1 VKDFIFT
8 TICLPRRSFNINL
21 EIMKILTL
29 MIAGAAIAAGVT
41 YITRKREDGTSILD
55 DLTNKA
61 PEWMEKGKQYA
72 TQTID
77 QVSDQIRQRNEHK
90 S

>member
-1 VKDFIFT
+1 MTQGRAFT
-8 TICLPRRSFNINL
+8 Y
-21 EIMKILTL
+21 ETL
-29 MIAGAAIAAGVT
+29 SAAVEYVAVSAVVSSELV
-41 YITRKREDGTSILD
+41 RKREDGTSILD
-55 DLTNKA
+55 ELTNKA

-77 QVSDQIRQRNEHK
+77 QVSDQIKQFNRK

>member
-1 VKDFIFT
+1 MKL
-8 TICLPRRSFNINL
+8 LPI
-21 EIMKILTL
+21 ILASTAL
-29 MIAGAAIAAGVT
+29 AAGVA
-41 YITRKREDGTSILD
+41 YLVRKRENGTSILD
-55 DLTNKA
+55 DLTNNA

-77 QVSDQIRQRNEHK
+77 QVSDQIKQFNRK

>member
-1 VKDFIFT
+1 MKLL
-8 TICLPRRSFNINL
+8 TII
-21 EIMKILTL
+21 
-29 MIAGAAIAAGVT
+29 IASTALAAGVA

-55 DLTNKA
+55 ELTDKA
-61 PEWMEKGKQYA
+61 PQWVEKGKQYA

-77 QVSDQIRQRNEHK
+77 QVTDQIRQRNERK

>member
-1 VKDFIFT
+1 
-8 TICLPRRSFNINL
+8 
-21 EIMKILTL
+21 MKILTL
-29 MIAGAAIAAGVT
+29 MIASAALAAGVA

-55 DLTNKA
+55 ELTNKA
-61 PEWMEKGKQYA
+61 PQWMEKGKQYA

-77 QVSDQIRQRNEHK
+77 QVSDQIRQRNERK

>member
-1 VKDFIFT
+1 
-8 TICLPRRSFNINL
+8 
-21 EIMKILTL
+21 MKTLTL
-29 MIAGAAIAAGVT
+29 ILAGTALAAGVA
-41 YITRKREDGTSILD
+41 YVTRKRENGTSILD

-61 PEWMEKGKQYA
+61 PQWMEKGKQYA

-77 QVSDQIRQRNEHK
+77 QVTDQIRQRGPK

>member
-1 VKDFIFT
+1 MRLLPFI
-8 TICLPRRSFNINL
+8 L
-21 EIMKILTL
+21 
-29 MIAGAAIAAGVT
+29 AGTALAAGVA
-41 YITRKREDGTSILD
+41 YLVRKREDGTSILD
-55 DLTNKA
+55 ELTDKA

-77 QVSDQIRQRNEHK
+77 QVSDQIRNFNRR

>member
-1 VKDFIFT
+1 
-8 TICLPRRSFNINL
+8 
-21 EIMKILTL
+21 MKLAILI
-29 MIAGAAIAAGVT
+29 IAGTALAAGIT

-55 DLTNKA
+55 ELTNKA
-61 PEWMEKGKQYA
+61 PQWMEKGKQYA

-77 QVSDQIRQRNEHK
+77 EVTDQIRQRNERK

>member
-1 VKDFIFT
+1 MKL
-8 TICLPRRSFNINL
+8 LPI
-21 EIMKILTL
+21 IL
-29 MIAGAAIAAGVT
+29 AGTALAAGVA
-41 YITRKREDGTSILD
+41 YLVRKREDGTSILD
-55 DLTNKA
+55 ELTDKA

-77 QVSDQIRQRNEHK
+77 QVSDQIRQYGRK

>member
-1 VKDFIFT
+1 
-8 TICLPRRSFNINL
+8 
-21 EIMKILTL
+21 MKLATL
-29 MIAGAAIAAGVT
+29 IIAGTAIAAGIT

-55 DLTNKA
+55 ELTNKA
-61 PEWMEKGKQYA
+61 PGWIEKGKQYA

-77 QVSDQIRQRNEHK
+77 QVTDQIRQRTERK

>member
-1 VKDFIFT
+1 M
-8 TICLPRRSFNINL
+8 FNKYINIKKMRL
-21 EIMKILTL
+21 LTL
-29 MIAGAAIAAGVT
+29 MIAGAAVAYGINYV
-41 YITRKREDGTSILD
+41 TRKREDGTSIMD

-77 QVSDQIRQRNEHK
+77 QVTDNINKFNKDKQ
-90 S
+90 

>member
-1 VKDFIFT
+1 M
-8 TICLPRRSFNINL
+8 R
-21 EIMKILTL
+21 ILTF
-29 MIAGAAIAAGVT
+29 MIAGAALAAGVT

-55 DLTNKA
+55 ELTNKA
-61 PEWMEKGKQYA
+61 PQWMEKGKQYA

-77 QVSDQIRQRNEHK
+77 QMSDQIMQRNERK

>member
-1 VKDFIFT
+1 
-8 TICLPRRSFNINL
+8 
-21 EIMKILTL
+21 MKLLTL
-29 MIAGAAIAAGVT
+29 MIGGAALAVGIT
-41 YITRKREDGTSILD
+41 YITRKRENGTSVLD

-77 QVSDQIRQRNEHK
+77 EVTDQIRQRNK
-90 S
+90 RKY

>member
-1 VKDFIFT
+1 MKLL
-8 TICLPRRSFNINL
+8 TI
-21 EIMKILTL
+21 IL
-29 MIAGAAIAAGVT
+29 AGTAIAAGIT
-41 YITRKREDGTSILD
+41 YVTRKRTDGTSILD
-55 DLTNKA
+55 ELTKKA

-77 QVSDQIRQRNEHK
+77 QVSNQIRQRNADK

>member
-1 VKDFIFT
+1 
-8 TICLPRRSFNINL
+8 
-21 EIMKILTL
+21 MKLAILI
-29 MIAGAAIAAGVT
+29 IAGTALAAGIT

-55 DLTNKA
+55 ELTNKA
-61 PEWMEKGKQYA
+61 PLWIEKGKQYA

-77 QVSDQIRQRNEHK
+77 EVTDQIRQRNERK

>member
-1 VKDFIFT
+1 MR
-8 TICLPRRSFNINL
+8 L
-21 EIMKILTL
+21 LTL
-29 MIAGAAIAAGVT
+29 MIAGAAVAYGINYV
-41 YITRKREDGTSILD
+41 TRKREDGTSIMD

-77 QVSDQIRQRNEHK
+77 QVTDNINKFNKDKQ
-90 S
+90 

>member
-1 VKDFIFT
+1 MKL
-8 TICLPRRSFNINL
+8 LPL
-21 EIMKILTL
+21 IL
-29 MIAGAAIAAGVT
+29 AGTALAAGVA
-41 YITRKREDGTSILD
+41 YLVRKREDGTSILD
-55 DLTNKA
+55 ELTNKA

-77 QVSDQIRQRNEHK
+77 QVTDQIRQRNVRK

>member
-1 VKDFIFT
+1 MKL
-8 TICLPRRSFNINL
+8 LPI
-21 EIMKILTL
+21 ILASTAL
-29 MIAGAAIAAGVT
+29 AAGVA
-41 YITRKREDGTSILD
+41 YLVRKRENGTSILD
-55 DLTNKA
+55 DITNNA

-77 QVSDQIRQRNEHK
+77 QVSDQIKQFNRK

>member
-1 VKDFIFT
+1 MNFLPFI
-8 TICLPRRSFNINL
+8 L
-21 EIMKILTL
+21 
-29 MIAGAAIAAGVT
+29 AGTALAAGVA
-41 YITRKREDGTSILD
+41 YLVRKREDGTSILD
-55 DLTNKA
+55 ELTNKA

-77 QVSDQIRQRNEHK
+77 QVSDQIKQFNRK

>member
-1 VKDFIFT
+1 
-8 TICLPRRSFNINL
+8 
-21 EIMKILTL
+21 MKVLALIL
-29 MIAGAAIAAGVT
+29 AGTALAAGVA
-41 YITRKREDGTSILD
+41 YVTRKREDGTSILD
-55 DLTNKA
+55 ELTNKA

-77 QVSDQIRQRNEHK
+77 QVSDQIRQRARK

>member
-1 VKDFIFT
+1 MKL
-8 TICLPRRSFNINL
+8 LPL
-21 EIMKILTL
+21 ILSCTA
-29 MIAGAAIAAGVT
+29 MATSIAYLV
-41 YITRKREDGTSILD
+41 RKREDGTSILD
-55 DLTNKA
+55 ELTNKA

-77 QVSDQIRQRNEHK
+77 QVTDQIKQRTRK